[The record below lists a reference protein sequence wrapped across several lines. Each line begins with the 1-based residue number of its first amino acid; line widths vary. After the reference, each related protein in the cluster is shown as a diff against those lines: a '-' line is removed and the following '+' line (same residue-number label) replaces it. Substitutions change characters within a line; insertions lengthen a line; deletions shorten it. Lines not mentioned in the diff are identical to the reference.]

1 MAKIFVFPSLY
12 EGFGMPV
19 LEAMACGIPVI
30 TSNVASLPEV
40 VGEAGI
46 LVDPLNEKEI
56 VEAYDR
62 ILSDENLKREMIK
75 KGIEQSKKFQW
86 KESAKVLEKIYDE
99 L

>member
-62 ILSDENLKREMIK
+62 ILSDEDLKREMVK
-75 KGIEQSKKFQW
+75 KGIGQSKKFQW

>member
-1 MAKIFVFPSLY
+1 MTKIFVFPSLY

-62 ILSDENLKREMIK
+62 ILSDENLKRER
-75 KGIEQSKKFQW
+75 W
-86 KESAKVLEKIYDE
+86 
-99 L
+99 